1 MLSFKNILI
10 IANSGRM
17 LAQLAK
23 QEGYA
28 PLVIDCFADQD
39 TQDYALQ
46 VIKVNSLELSEVK
59 HALFLL
65 SQQGEITHVIYGS
78 GFENHQSTLSYLEQ
92 NFIVLGNS
100 FQVFST
106 VQDKPAFFLMLKTH
120 NVDYP
125 PTSFHR
131 AEDNANWLIKPLA
144 GEGGIGIKRYEK
156 ETVNKKLYYW
166 QKIIQGTA
174 KSVLFIANGAEYKI
188 IGFHKQF
195 MTKIDQYEF
204 VFSGVMNQLVVA
216 NALRQKLRGIL
227 DTLVVELSLT
237 GINSLDFIENDE
249 QCSILEINARPSA
262 SINLYNSA
270 LFSAHIN
277 SYFPGSGLNTIK
289 PLKAYKAYKI
299 IFTEQMLIINTVID
313 WPSWV
318 VDIPCLGTII
328 HTGEPICSI
337 IAGGKNEQQVED
349 LLLSRQQQLMNLLR

>member
-1 MLSFKNILI
+1 MLSLNNILI

-23 QEGYA
+23 QELYS

-39 TQDYALQ
+39 TQGFALQ
-46 VIKVNSLELSEVK
+46 VVKVKSLELSEVEQ
-59 HALFLL
+59 ALSLL
-65 SQQGEITHVIYGS
+65 TKQGDITHVVYGS
-78 GFENHQSTLSYLEQ
+78 GFENHQATLKYLEQ

-106 VQDKPAFFLMLKTH
+106 VQDKRAFFSILKQH
-120 NVDYP
+120 NIAYP
-125 PTSFHR
+125 VTSFQR
-131 AEDNANWLIKPLA
+131 PIDNVNWLIKPLA
-144 GEGGIGIKRYEK
+144 GEGGIGIKKYENDAVT
-156 ETVNKKLYYW
+156 ECGYYW
-166 QKIIQGTA
+166 QKIREGTA
-174 KSVLFIANGAEYKI
+174 KSVLFIANEAEYKI

-195 MTKIDQYEF
+195 VTKINQYEF
-204 VFSGVMNQLVVA
+204 VFSGVVNQLTITE
-216 NALRQKLRGIL
+216 ALREKVREIL
-227 DTLVVELSLT
+227 DVLVVELCLT
-237 GINSLDFIENDE
+237 GVNSLDYIETNG
-249 QCSILEINARPSA
+249 QCFILEINARPSA

-277 SYFPGSGLNTIK
+277 SYLPVGVLNIIK
-289 PLKAYKAYKI
+289 PLKAYQAYKI
-299 IFTEQMLIINTVID
+299 VFAKQVLEINTKID

-318 VDIPCLGTII
+318 VDIPCLGVII